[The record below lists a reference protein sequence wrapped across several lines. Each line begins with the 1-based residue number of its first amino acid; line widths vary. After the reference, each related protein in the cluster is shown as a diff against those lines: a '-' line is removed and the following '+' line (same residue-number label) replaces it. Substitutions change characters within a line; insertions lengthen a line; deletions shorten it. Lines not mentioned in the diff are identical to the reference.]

1 VNNRKESMMS
11 STVIME
17 VAEKMG
23 KSLEAFKLELTK
35 IRTGRASLSL
45 LDGIKVNAYGSSMP
59 LNQVGTLTIPESRQI
74 VIQPWDP
81 QVMSSIEKAILK
93 SDLGL
98 TPVNDGKVIRINIP
112 QLTEERRKELVKI
125 VKKIAEEYRVAIRN
139 HRRDA
144 IDTLKKQKKDKEI
157 SEDEQFKLQDEAQ
170 KETDSY
176 IAKIDKVAAEKEN
189 EVMEV

>member
-1 VNNRKESMMS
+1 MS
-11 STVIME
+11 SEVIME
-17 VAEKMG
+17 MADKME
-23 KSLEAFKLELTK
+23 KSLEAFKTELTR

-45 LDGIKVNAYGSSMP
+45 LDGIKVEAYGSPMP

-81 QVMSSIEKAILK
+81 QVMGAIEKAILK
-93 SDLGL
+93 SELGL

-125 VKKIAEEYRVAIRN
+125 VKKVAEEYRVTIRN

-144 IDTLKKQKKDKEI
+144 IDSLKKQKKNKEI
-157 SEDEQFKLQDEAQ
+157 SEDELFKLQDEAQ
-170 KETDSY
+170 KETDTS
-176 IAKIDKVAAEKEN
+176 ITKIDKVAAEKEN